1 MWWFLMPI
9 QLCWNILNFTN
20 ILNME
25 YWYCYFTEKNDDHP
39 GTRTS
44 SSLTSVKHAP
54 ATASFNHETN
64 IQRISVVSDSVGIP
78 KNNNPFLNMYLN
90 QNAPIPP
97 LVLPQVDYSYSVQRQ
112 RNSSFYAPKNNPNE
126 YTIGGVLSGREGI
139 DHHFIQT
146 LNVS

>member
-1 MWWFLMPI
+1 MKYS
-9 QLCWNILNFTN
+9 NS
-20 ILNME
+20 
-25 YWYCYFTEKNDDHP
+25 YFHVTEMNDDHSGI
-39 GTRTS
+39 GTS
-44 SSLTSVKHAP
+44 ASLTNVNHP
-54 ATASFNHETN
+54 PPPASFNDERN
-64 IQRISVVSDSVGIP
+64 IQRLNVISDSVGLP